1 MKTQLKK
8 HTTEQKKGKKKV
20 GGEGGSAGKAEESKP
35 CTQQEGGKEK
45 EGMINPELPGETKK
59 KYSVQV
65 RTCKS
70 RICKGSKSYKV
81 QITKKFQ
88 GF

>member
-8 HTTEQKKGKKKV
+8 HTTEQKKKGKKKV
-20 GGEGGSAGKAEESKP
+20 GGEGGSAGKAEKSKP

-59 KYSVQV
+59 KNIQF
-65 RTCKS
+65 KS
-70 RICKGSKSYKV
+70 ELASLVSAKAAKATRYR
-81 QITKKFQ
+81 
-88 GF
+88 

>member
-59 KYSVQV
+59 NIQF
-65 RTCKS
+65 KS
-70 RICKGSKSYKV
+70 ELASLVSAKAAKATRYR
-81 QITKKFQ
+81 
-88 GF
+88 